1 MPNVSTWIDHKP
13 YSIKHIAHKNVGL
26 TASHSRGQVCEDL
39 FHLVLSIPEL
49 HIPHNSQPH
58 NFIPF
63 YWPDSSSGNCSNA
76 VSISEPAV
84 GETCGRD
91 EVECIQ
97 AFPMLKILL
106 RCESN

>member
-1 MPNVSTWIDHKP
+1 MPNISTCIDHKP

-49 HIPHNSQPH
+49 HIPHISQPL

-63 YWPDSSSGNCSNA
+63 YCTISSSGNRSNA
-76 VSISEPAV
+76 VSISEPGV
-84 GETCGRD
+84 GEPEGA

-97 AFPMLKILL
+97 AFPNAKDTAMV
-106 RCESN
+106 